1 MGLYNFSLVI
11 SAVLLGSTGQL
22 FLKNGVNKVGRF
34 SLDNGGLFS
43 LFVKIFSQ
51 PSIIVAVSLYVI
63 SFFVWLFA
71 ISKVDISQAYPMLAV
86 GLAANA
92 IGAHFV
98 LGEPLG
104 GFKITGIFFIAI
116 GTYFIA
122 QNAHG

>member
-1 MGLYNFSLVI
+1 MGVYNFFLVL

-22 FLKNGVNKVGRF
+22 FLKNGVNKVGQF
-34 SLDNGGLFS
+34 NQLNEGVFS
-43 LFVKIFSQ
+43 LFIRIFSQ
-51 PSIIVAVSLYVI
+51 PSVLIGVSLYVI

-71 ISKVDISQAYPMLAV
+71 ISKVDISQAYPMLAI

-92 IGAHFV
+92 IGAHFI

-104 GFKITGIFFIAI
+104 AFKITGIFFIAI